1 MLTIRDDYLDNYL
14 SDKFVYLCHVDYSIK
29 GDSQRP
35 NIFIVLLILLGTKF
49 CIFIQYECICLLIRH
64 SGQKT
69 TIYQKKNQTS
79 GFSL

>member
-14 SDKFVYLCHVDYSIK
+14 SDKFVYLCHVDYLLK
-29 GDSQRP
+29 VTGQRP
-35 NIFIVLLILLGTKF
+35 NIFVVIFIPLGIKF